1 MTIIHREKNMKNN
14 KLKDKDKQKMCGRVK
29 VSCSNYST
37 PENTMDKN
45 SRDKYRTEDD
55 VMQTA
60 LSVTVGVMGV
70 ASGAGFDVAEG
81 GLLEAEVGVVSVEV
95 VEEVVEGVGEGSA
108 CSVCVGG

>member
-1 MTIIHREKNMKNN
+1 MKNN
-14 KLKDKDKQKMCGRVK
+14 KLKDKDKQKMWGGVK

-45 SRDKYRTEDD
+45 RRDKYRTEDD
-55 VMQTA
+55 AMQTA

-81 GLLEAEVGVVSVEV
+81 GLLEVEVGVGVVSVEV

-108 CSVCVGG
+108 CSVCGWVGREMTQ